1 MRRAIVALLLISL
14 LTLTTLAQEPVTTPE
29 AAVPPGAE
37 ATPEVAVTPEAAP
50 VSPIAPEA
58 IPVLINARTDLE
70 LLANQVL
77 NAERPVGWSG
87 SVDTN
92 DIQLPIL
99 IRLDLELLAGT
110 ILGPDQ
116 RPPGWFGAVP
126 STTYAIARDIRHDLE
141 TLADAV
147 NPPNVRPPGWAG
159 GDPLMRCSRSV
170 QMLVTVLERS
180 GRFTLQ
186 VDLNDPNFCLAAELQ
201 ASQFAESNLNA
212 LTQPAATTSSGLP
225 AGSLQI
231 DSEFAVAFLTRFGSR
246 QVGAIPL
253 GTVISPVARSTAQF
267 SRMMLVRGDGFEVF
281 LDYRDTTIDEAGFMA
296 LPDVDT
302 ITSAPV
308 CRASWCLGAG

>member
-1 MRRAIVALLLISL
+1 MRRAIATLLLISL
-14 LTLTTLAQEPVTTPE
+14 PPLTALAQEPVTTPE
-29 AAVPPGAE
+29 AVAPPE
-37 ATPEVAVTPEAAP
+37 AAATPEAAP
-50 VSPIAPEA
+50 VSPIAAEA
-58 IPVLINARTDLE
+58 IPVLVNARNDLE

-92 DIQLPIL
+92 NIQLPIL

-116 RPPGWFGAVP
+116 RPAGWFGAVP

-141 TLADAV
+141 ALADTV

-159 GDPLMRCSRSV
+159 GDPLMRCSRAA
-170 QMLVTVLERS
+170 QTLITLLERS

-186 VDLNDPNFCLAAELQ
+186 VDLNDPNFCQAAELQ

-212 LTQPAATTSSGLP
+212 LTQPVTTAGGGIP

-231 DSEFAVAFLTRFGSR
+231 DTEFAVAFLTRFGSR
-246 QVGAIPL
+246 QVGAIPI
-253 GTVISPVARSTAQF
+253 GTVVSPIARSTAQF

-281 LDYRDTTIDEAGFMA
+281 IDYRDTTIDEAGFLA

-302 ITSAPV
+302 ITTNPV
-308 CRASWCLGAG
+308 CRASWCQAPG

>member
-1 MRRAIVALLLISL
+1 VRRAIAALLLISL
-14 LTLTTLAQEPVTTPE
+14 LTLTTFAQEPVTTPE
-29 AAVPPGAE
+29 AE
-37 ATPEVAVTPEAAP
+37 ATPEVAVTPEPAP
-50 VSPIAPEA
+50 VSPIAAEA

-92 DIQLPIL
+92 NIQLPIL

-110 ILGPDQ
+110 ILGPNQ

-141 TLADAV
+141 TLADTV

-159 GDPLMRCSRSV
+159 GDPLMRCDRSV

-186 VDLNDPNFCLAAELQ
+186 VDLNDPNFCQAAELQ

-212 LTQPAATTSSGLP
+212 LTQPATTASSGLP
-225 AGSLQI
+225 AGSLQV

-253 GTVISPVARSTAQF
+253 GTVVTPVARSTAQF

-281 LDYRDTTIDEAGFMA
+281 LDYRDTTIDDAGFLA

-308 CRASWCLGAG
+308 CRASWCQGAG